1 MGERQVCILE
11 IGVRLLSGPQK
22 RDDNSVGRVTA
33 LHAVSHRFEPCS
45 SHQPGVYAFMRDLKN
60 EEDYPPWK
68 AKFVGGCLDGE
79 ISDTGRRKDGGWF
92 PSVCVPTNMRAVGL
106 FDAAYDEDVYE
117 LVTVWRGGH
126 DYREYHYKY
135 TQ

>member
-45 SHQPGVYAFMRDLKN
+45 SHQPEVHAFMRDLKN

-68 AKFVGGCLDGE
+68 AKFIGGSLDGE
-79 ISDTGRRKDGGWF
+79 IRNTGRHRRGWHQF
-92 PSVCVPTNMRAVGL
+92 VCVPTNMRAVGL
-106 FDAAYDEDVYE
+106 FGATYDEEVYE
-117 LVTVWRGGH
+117 LVTVRRGGY